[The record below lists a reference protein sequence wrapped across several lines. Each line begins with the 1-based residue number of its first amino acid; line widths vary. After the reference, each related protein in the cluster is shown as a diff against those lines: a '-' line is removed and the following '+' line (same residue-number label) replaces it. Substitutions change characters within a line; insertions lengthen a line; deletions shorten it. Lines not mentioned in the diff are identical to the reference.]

1 MFFRDV
7 KSNVSNQ
14 TCTSQALFVLQIK
27 TYFHLLGAIQM
38 LMKCPLFLAPH
49 LSAWRSFLWLSDPD
63 EVSCFCRIN
72 WPWRGKNPR
81 RKDEQMVEHLDG
93 WRKGELKIVLLLTV
107 CVCVHVWLASR
118 CRGNS
123 TVNLHDREKPE
134 CLCYTDTNETQSIKT
149 IKTRVLFF
157 LASVFAGDGFLCR
170 SVLIISLHISDIGTG
185 LHPWCVCVSQSLYM
199 SGQCRKVFIVKAL
212 KWKRREWA
220 VIDP

>member
-1 MFFRDV
+1 MSSIPGPTSVCVAFFLVIVR
-7 KSNVSNQ
+7 SWWS
-14 TCTSQALFVLQIK
+14 F
-27 TYFHLLGAIQM
+27 
-38 LMKCPLFLAPH
+38 LFLQNKLTLAGEKSPPQRWANGGASGRVEKGRTKD
-49 LSAWRSFLWLSDPD
+49 SAAFD
-63 EVSCFCRIN
+63 
-72 WPWRGKNPR
+72 
-81 RKDEQMVEHLDG
+81 
-93 WRKGELKIVLLLTV
+93 

-185 LHPWCVCVSQSLYM
+185 LHPWCVCVCVTEFVHVWS
-199 SGQCRKVFIVKAL
+199 V
-212 KWKRREWA
+212 
-220 VIDP
+220 

>member
-1 MFFRDV
+1 MSSIPGPTSVCVAFFLVIVR
-7 KSNVSNQ
+7 SWWS
-14 TCTSQALFVLQIK
+14 F
-27 TYFHLLGAIQM
+27 
-38 LMKCPLFLAPH
+38 LFLQNKLTLAG
-49 LSAWRSFLWLSDPD
+49 
-63 EVSCFCRIN
+63 E
-72 WPWRGKNPR
+72 NPR

-134 CLCYTDTNETQSIKT
+134 CLCYTDTNETQSIKA

-185 LHPWCVCVSQSLYM
+185 LHPWCVCVCHRVCTCLVSVERYS
-199 SGQCRKVFIVKAL
+199 
-212 KWKRREWA
+212 
-220 VIDP
+220 